1 MRTPE
6 PSPERE
12 PGTESIADIV
22 LGPEKPRRPG
32 ILVWAVVATVAL
44 HGAAGFLAWRVWQ
57 KAASRVPPA
66 AAPKPPIRVEHL
78 VDLRPQAI
86 PEPPAPVAPPPP
98 PPRQQRQRAARAETP
113 PSRAKPTNA
122 PPSSAPAQAGEVV
135 AVKEAEAPLDFT
147 GFDIVS
153 GQAQSYAGGVTASNG
168 SSTRAVEAVA
178 GSEDGD
184 ANGTGVSRARPIRLP
199 ARNWDCPWPRE
210 ADTLRINEQTVVLRV
225 VVTPE
230 GQVTSAQLVSDPGHG
245 FGQAALACARSARF
259 DAALDRDGR
268 PYAATS
274 PPIRVRFKRR

>member
-6 PSPERE
+6 PPPERE
-12 PGTESIADIV
+12 SGAESIAEII
-22 LGPEKPRRPG
+22 LGPVKPRTPG
-32 ILVWAVVATVAL
+32 VLVWAAVATVSL
-44 HGAAGFLAWRVWQ
+44 HGVAGVFAWRVWQ
-57 KAASRVPPA
+57 EGASRAPPV
-66 AAPKPPIRVEHL
+66 AAPKPPIRVDHV

-86 PEPPAPVAPPPP
+86 PEPPPPVSPPAPP

-122 PPSSAPAQAGEVV
+122 PPSSEPARAGEVV
-135 AVKEAEAPLDFT
+135 AVKEGEAPLDFT

-153 GQAQSYAGGVTASNG
+153 GQAESYAGGVTASNG
-168 SSTRAVEAVA
+168 SSARAVEAVA
-178 GSEDGD
+178 GSGDD
-184 ANGTGVSRARPIRLP
+184 ANGTGTSRARPIRLP

-230 GQVTSAQLVSDPGHG
+230 GQVTSAELVSDPGHG
-245 FGQAALACARSARF
+245 FGQAALACARGARF